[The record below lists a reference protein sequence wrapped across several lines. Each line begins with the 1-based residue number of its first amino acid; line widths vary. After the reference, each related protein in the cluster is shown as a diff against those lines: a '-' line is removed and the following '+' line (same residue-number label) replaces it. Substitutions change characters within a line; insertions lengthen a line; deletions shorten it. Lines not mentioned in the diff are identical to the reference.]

1 LIQYLIQG
9 WITKPDDTL
18 TV

>member
-1 LIQYLIQG
+1 MQYLIQG

>member
-1 LIQYLIQG
+1 LMQYLIQG